1 MTGTQK
7 ITVACKLPH
16 GLELRLFKMVD
27 MSEPTQGGYRT
38 IARAEPLPNTIT
50 IKGYLEKYRIDL
62 PPAARGAEYAL
73 THGVDK
79 EFFDEWLKQNAD
91 HDVVKNKLI
100 FASEK
105 ADTVTSMVKENA
117 SRRNGLEPINPAN
130 LPKGIQTA
138 AKAAA

>member
-1 MTGTQK
+1 MTQQ

-16 GLELRLFKMVD
+16 GLELRLFKMVKIN
-27 MSEPTQGGYRT
+27 EPTQGGYRT
-38 IARAEPLPNTIT
+38 VNRAEPVSNTIT

-73 THGVDK
+73 THNVDK

-91 HDVVKNKLI
+91 HDAVKNKLI
-100 FASEK
+100 FASENL
-105 ADTVTSMVKENA
+105 DTVTSMISENA

-138 AKAAA
+138 TKVAA